1 MVDPDHGDSDSYFVR
16 LVAESGTDAKTIETA
31 KPVASSKRKLV
42 HGVINIQATYNNT
55 LITVADLSGNAVMAS
70 SSGALG
76 FKGAK
81 KGTPFAAGKVA
92 ELLADKAMALGLKEI
107 DVVVRGV
114 GSGREAA
121 IRALSTKGLVIN
133 SLKDATPVPF
143 NGPKPK
149 KPRRV

>member
-1 MVDPDHGDSDSYFVR
+1 MGKKRITTEEGADTAA
-16 LVAESGTDAKTIETA
+16 AEAKAAAPVSG
-31 KPVASSKRKLV
+31 KRKLV
-42 HGVINIQATYNNT
+42 TGVVNIQATYNNT
-55 LITVADLSGNAVMAS
+55 LVTIADGEGNAVMAS

-92 ELLADKAMALGLKEI
+92 ELLADKAMALGLKEV

-121 IRALSTKGLVIN
+121 IRALATKGLVVN
-133 SLKDATPVPF
+133 SVKDATPEPF